1 MGKLTATRVKA
12 ITEPGRYGD
21 GDGLYLNIA
30 KGRSK
35 SWVLRITIDGRRRD
49 LGLGSCKTVSLAEAR
64 ERAHQ
69 KRVAV
74 AQGRDPVAEE
84 RRGDVP
90 TFAEA
95 ARAVHEANVPRWR
108 NDKHAAGWIRSL
120 ENYAMPTI
128 GSMRVDHIQRID
140 VLGILK
146 PIWSAK
152 PETARRVRQRI
163 RTVLRWCQA
172 HGYVE
177 HNAAGEAIDGA
188 LPAMPRVRAHFRSLH
203 YLEVPDALKVVDKS
217 GASLASKCCLRF
229 VILTAARPGE
239 ALGARW
245 SEVDVDGR
253 EWRLPPDRMK
263 AAVEHRVP
271 LSDAALDVLDAAKA
285 LHDGSDLV
293 FPSPLRP
300 GRPLS
305 NVTLTKVLKDCGLA
319 ASATVH
325 GFRSS
330 FRTWALE
337 QTDAP
342 WAVAEAALAHR
353 LGDTTEQAYVRGDL
367 FRARQDLMQDWAN
380 FLAPG

>member
-1 MGKLTATRVKA
+1 MGRLTATGVKA

-30 KGRSK
+30 KGGSK
-35 SWVLRITIDGRRRD
+35 SWVQRITIDGRRRD

-64 ERAHQ
+64 ERAH
-69 KRVAV
+69 KRRVAV

-108 NDKHAAGWIRSL
+108 NDKHASGWIRSL
-120 ENYAMPTI
+120 EIHAMPTI
-128 GSMRVDHIQRID
+128 GSMRVDRIQQID
-140 VLGILK
+140 VLHILK
-146 PIWSAK
+146 PIWSVKA
-152 PETARRVRQRI
+152 ETARRVRQRI

-172 HGYVE
+172 HGYIKD
-177 HNAAGEAIDGA
+177 NAAGEVIDGA
-188 LPAMPRVRAHFRSLH
+188 LPAMPRKRTHFRSLH
-203 YLEVPDALKVVDKS
+203 YLEVADALSVVNAS
-217 GASLASKCCLRF
+217 GASLASKYCLRF
-229 VILTAARPGE
+229 LILTAARPGE

-245 SEVDVDGR
+245 SEFDVDGR

-263 AAVEHRVP
+263 AGVEHRVP

-285 LHDGSDLV
+285 LHDGSDYA

-305 NVTLTKVLKDCGLA
+305 NVTLTKVLRDCGLA
-319 ASATVH
+319 EQATVH
-325 GFRSS
+325 GFRAT

-353 LGDTTEQAYVRGDL
+353 LGDTTEQAYVRGTL
-367 FRARQDLMQDWAN
+367 FRARQGLMQQWADY
-380 FLAPG
+380 LAG